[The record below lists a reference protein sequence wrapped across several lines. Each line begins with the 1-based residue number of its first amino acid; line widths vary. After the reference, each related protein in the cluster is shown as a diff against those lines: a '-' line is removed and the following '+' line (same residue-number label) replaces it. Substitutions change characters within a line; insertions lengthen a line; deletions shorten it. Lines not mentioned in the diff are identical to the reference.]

1 MSQQLVKDNKHT
13 YPALRVG
20 PQGSIRTTAGPNLFG
35 RHLWYETNYQNIQRT
50 ITGISDVIN
59 ISRLD
64 TSKYDSSIIKYNI
77 TGTFTKNI
85 EDGILYYQITSVA
98 PNNDPTIIIPANPY
112 SDTDN
117 VNVTL
122 YQHKNNLNYI
132 GMSVR
137 IFAVTRDNKEVT
149 FKVNM
154 NTKATCY

>member
-13 YPALRVG
+13 YPALREG
-20 PQGSIRTTAGPNLFG
+20 PQGSITPTAGPNLFG

-64 TSKYDSSIIKYNI
+64 TSKYNSSIIKYNI

-98 PNNDPTIIIPANPY
+98 PNNDPTVIIPANPY

>member
-13 YPALRVG
+13 YPALREG
-20 PQGSIRTTAGPNLFG
+20 PQGSIGTTAGPNLFG

-59 ISRLD
+59 ISGLD

>member
-1 MSQQLVKDNKHT
+1 MPDNT
-13 YPALRVG
+13 QSSEL
-20 PQGSIRTTAGPNLFG
+20 
-35 RHLWYETNYQNIQRT
+35 
-50 ITGISDVIN
+50 
-59 ISRLD
+59 SRFD
-64 TSKYDSSIIKYNI
+64 IH
-77 TGTFTKNI
+77 GTFTKNI
-85 EDGILYYQITSVA
+85 EDGILYYQITNVA
-98 PNNDPTIIIPANPY
+98 PNNDPTVIIPANPY

>member
-13 YPALRVG
+13 YPALREG
-20 PQGSIRTTAGPNLFG
+20 PQGSIATIDGPNLFG
-35 RHLWYETNYQNIQRT
+35 RHLWYETKYQNIQRT

-59 ISRLD
+59 ISGLD

-85 EDGILYYQITSVA
+85 EDGILYYQITNVA
-98 PNNDPTIIIPANPY
+98 PNNDPTVIIPANPY